1 MSGQHTSNYVN
12 VDIPEESLSSQ
23 NSLTEIAQFINGLRD
38 QLASINHNLQVLVEQ
53 QNGNLNA
60 IENRFSTIETDVAN
74 VQSLLNTT
82 QVNLIQAGGVQGR
95 RQRLKLPTPSPFNG
109 SDKDKA
115 TSFRVNVTNYIA
127 TTDPMATAEEQ
138 IAFIKSVL
146 EGKAR
151 DWLEPYEETEVQ
163 TGAQISWLHNVNAF
177 WNEFNVRWAPQ
188 NKKEDYRAKYKALK
202 QTKTV
207 QEYYKDFQSY
217 FQHLNYGD
225 EVGRDDFYD
234 GLDETIKMQMLFM
247 NYDYQAQGTTYN
259 NIAKV
264 AMEIE
269 RKIALF
275 NKQNKTQI
283 GKASVKSST
292 GSSTAA
298 PGTVRDKLS
307 VGDQVSMTG
316 TDGKAKKGKI
326 ILIGRN
332 SKGLTMP
339 TVKWNGSNEEVQI
352 PFRHLQKESESSK
365 GTSSMGKGPGVVQN
379 LIAPQKAKDPNAMEL
394 DSAGNPVKGK
404 GILKCFTCGGRGH
417 MAVQCPSKPM
427 QGATA
432 ETSDEE
438 ESGKEDA

>member
-1 MSGQHTSNYVN
+1 MSRQSTSNYAN
-12 VDIPEESLSSQ
+12 VDIPAETLSSQ
-23 NSLTEIAQFINGLRD
+23 NSLAEIAQFINGLRD
-38 QLASINHNLQVLVEQ
+38 QLAAINHNLQVLI
-53 QNGNLNA
+53 GNQDGNINA
-60 IENRFSTIETDVAN
+60 IDNRFSTLETDVAN

-82 QVNLIQAGGVQGR
+82 QVNLMQTGGVQGR
-95 RQRLKLPTPSPFNG
+95 RQRLKLPTPNSFNG

-115 TSFRVNVTNYIA
+115 TSFRVNVTNYIS
-127 TTDPMATAEEQ
+127 TTDPMATADEQ

-163 TGAQISWLHNVNAF
+163 TGTQISWLHNVNAF
-177 WNEFNVRWAPQ
+177 WHEFNIRWAPQ
-188 NKKEDYRAKYKALK
+188 NKKEDYRAKYKVLK
-202 QTKTV
+202 QTKSV

-234 GLDETIKMQMLFM
+234 GLDEAIKMQMLFM
-247 NYDYQAQGTTYN
+247 SYDYQAEGVTYN
-259 NIAKV
+259 DIARV

-269 RKIALF
+269 CKVALF

-283 GKASVKSST
+283 GKTSVRSNT
-292 GSSTAA
+292 GSSSAA
-298 PGTVRDKLS
+298 PGTVQDKLS
-307 VGDQVSMTG
+307 VGDSVSMTG
-316 TDGKAKKGKI
+316 TDGKVKKGKI
-326 ILIGRN
+326 VLIGRN

-339 TVKWNGSNEEVQI
+339 TIKWNGSAEEVQI
-352 PFRHLQKESESSK
+352 PFKHLQKESESSK
-365 GTSSMGKGPGVVQN
+365 GTSSMGKGQGVVPN
-379 LIAPQKAKDPNAMEL
+379 LTAPQKAKDPNAMEL

-427 QGATA
+427 QGAMA
-432 ETSDEE
+432 EQSEEE